1 MKKIMLVLIASA
13 CCSALTNHAF
23 AQDADKAIADAVIAM
38 VKACPNVIPKTLVQ
52 LGL

>member
-13 CCSALTNHAF
+13 CCSALANHAF

-38 VKACPNVIPKTLVQ
+38 VKAICCFSTP
-52 LGL
+52 